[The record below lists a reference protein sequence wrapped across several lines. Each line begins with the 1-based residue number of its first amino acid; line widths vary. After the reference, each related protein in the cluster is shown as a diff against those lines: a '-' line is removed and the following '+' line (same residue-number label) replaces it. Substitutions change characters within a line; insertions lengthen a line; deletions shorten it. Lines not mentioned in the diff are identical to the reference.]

1 MSDEP
6 RGEAAGSDPHDAA
19 GAASWPDAQPDES
32 ADDEP
37 VFDEPVPADEPD
49 VEPADERVVEELVPD
64 EEPVDLGAAV
74 ARLRVLPLGTDGVL
88 IETGG
93 LQESL
98 ALFGALLAQPV
109 AGILDVVP
117 APRTVAVRFLPALLP
132 VASLLSVVRSLPSSR
147 DAATEGRLVEIPVH
161 YDGDDLAEVARLAGL
176 TVEEVVERHSGAVHT
191 VAFTGFAPGFAYLSG
206 GDPALAVPG
215 RAEPRRHVPAGAVAL
230 AGEFCGVYPRESPGA
245 WQIVGRTDVAL
256 WDLSE
261 RVPALLQP
269 GMRVRFVDASLAE
282 PEADPADGSGATAPA
297 AKPAAVV
304 APEPWRPDDDR
315 PERALVVDRPGPH
328 TILEDLGRPGRS
340 GLGVSRSGAMDHRAL
355 REANRLVGAATGSAA
370 LELAHGG
377 LEATARGDLVLAV
390 AGAPVPLTVTGR
402 AGSRPAVV
410 GAAFALDD
418 GEVLTVGAPPRGV
431 YSYLAVRGGWDAE
444 PVLDSVSG
452 DVLAG
457 LGPAPVAAGD
467 VLPVGR
473 AWAES
478 VAAAAPDV
486 QRTVS
491 APDEVT
497 FLDVVLGPRDDWFT
511 PESLER
517 LTEQQFT
524 VTAGSTRIGLRLE
537 GEHPLERLD
546 ASELPSE
553 ATVSGALQVPP
564 SGQPVLFMADHPVT
578 GDHPV
583 VACVVGDQ
591 LDRAAQVP
599 VGARVRFRV
608 VPGPDLGAGR
618 RGGRQDD
625 HLDERLAAER
635 GAER

>member
-1 MSDEP
+1 VSGGDDRSGSADRHGGLPREP
-6 RGEAAGSDPHDAA
+6 RI
-19 GAASWPDAQPDES
+19 
-32 ADDEP
+32 
-37 VFDEPVPADEPD
+37 
-49 VEPADERVVEELVPD
+49 
-64 EEPVDLGAAV
+64 
-74 ARLRVLPLGTDGVL
+74 LPLGTDGVL
-88 IETGG
+88 IETAD
-93 LQESL
+93 LDESL

-132 VASLLSVVRSLPSSR
+132 VTSLLSVIRSLPSSR

-161 YDGDDLAEVARLAGL
+161 YDGDDLAEVAELSGL
-176 TVEEVVERHSGAVHT
+176 TVEEVVRRHTGAVHT

-206 GDPALAVPG
+206 GDPALAVPR
-215 RAEPRRHVPAGAVAL
+215 RAVPRTHVPAGAVAL
-230 AGEFCGVYPRESPGA
+230 AGEFCGVYPRESPGG
-245 WQIVGRTDVAL
+245 WQIVGRTEVAL
-256 WDLSE
+256 WDLAD

-269 GMRVRFVDASLAE
+269 GMRVRFVDVTAGAGDR
-282 PEADPADGSGATAPA
+282 PDAAVAPADGAVVRSASARAATSPA
-297 AKPAAVV
+297 A
-304 APEPWRPDDDR
+304 APTRPD
-315 PERALVVDRPGPH
+315 RALLVDRPGPH

-370 LELAHGG
+370 LELAYGG

-390 AGAPVPLTVTGR
+390 AGAPVPITVTGP
-402 AGSRPAVV
+402 AGPRPAVV

-418 GEVLTVGAPPRGV
+418 GDVLSVGAPPRGV
-431 YSYLAVRGGWDAE
+431 YSYLAVRGGWEAE

-457 LGPAPVAAGD
+457 LGPQRVRAGD
-467 VLPVGR
+467 ELAVGR

-511 PESLER
+511 PEAVEL
-517 LTEQQFT
+517 LTEQRFT
-524 VTAGSTRIGLRLE
+524 VTAQSNRIGLRLE
-537 GEHPLERLD
+537 GERPLERLVGD
-546 ASELPSE
+546 GLPAELPSE

-564 SGQPVLFMADHPVT
+564 SGHPVLFMADHPVT
-578 GDHPV
+578 GGYPV

-599 VGARVRFRV
+599 IGARVRFRV
-608 VPGPDLGAGR
+608 VPGPDLGRGR
-618 RGGRQDD
+618 RGDRQDD

-635 GAER
+635 GTES

>member
-1 MSDEP
+1 MTTIDRDADGRGDLSREP
-6 RGEAAGSDPHDAA
+6 
-19 GAASWPDAQPDES
+19 
-32 ADDEP
+32 
-37 VFDEPVPADEPD
+37 
-49 VEPADERVVEELVPD
+49 
-64 EEPVDLGAAV
+64 
-74 ARLRVLPLGTDGVL
+74 RVLPLGTDGIL
-88 IETGG
+88 IETDG
-93 LQESL
+93 LNESL

-117 APRTVAVRFLPALLP
+117 APRSVAVRFLPALLP
-132 VASLLSVVRSLPSSR
+132 VASLLSVVRSLPDSR

-161 YDGDDLAEVARLAGL
+161 YDGEDLAEVAELSGL
-176 TVEEVVERHSGAVHT
+176 TVDEVVRRHTGAVHT

-215 RAEPRRHVPAGAVAL
+215 RATVRSHVPAGAVAL
-230 AGEFCGVYPRESPGA
+230 AGEFCGVYPREGPGV
-245 WQIVGRTDVAL
+245 WQVVGRTDVAL
-256 WDLSE
+256 WDLAE

-269 GMRVRFVDASLAE
+269 GMRVRFVDASLLGGADVDGDVDG
-282 PEADPADGSGATAPA
+282 EADGDLTVAASPVAASTTA
-297 AKPAAVV
+297 
-304 APEPWRPDDDR
+304 APPRGR
-315 PERALVVDRPGPH
+315 PERALVVERPGPH

-370 LELAHGG
+370 LELAYGG
-377 LEATARGDLVLAV
+377 LQATARGDLVLAV
-390 AGAPVPLTVTGR
+390 AGAPVPLTVTGPAGPR
-402 AGSRPAVV
+402 AAVV

-418 GEVLTVGAPPRGV
+418 GDVLTVGAPPRGV
-431 YSYLAVRGGWDAE
+431 YSYLAVRGGWDAD

-457 LGPAPVAAGD
+457 LGPARVQAGD
-467 VLPVGR
+467 ELSVGR

-491 APDEVT
+491 GPDEVT

-511 PESLER
+511 PEAVER
-517 LTEQQFT
+517 LTEQRFT
-524 VTAGSTRIGLRLE
+524 VTAPSDRVGLVLE
-537 GEHPLERLD
+537 GEAPLERLVTD
-546 ASELPSE
+546 ELPSE

-564 SGQPVLFMADHPVT
+564 SGHPVLFMADHPVT
-578 GDHPV
+578 GGHPV
-583 VACVVGDQ
+583 IACVVGDQ

-608 VPGPDLGAGR
+608 VPGPDLGRGR
-618 RGGRQDD
+618 RGDRQDD

-635 GAER
+635 GTER